1 MDKVAEWNG
10 VTQSHGF
17 CVEVY
22 RDGEARLFVA
32 QIRTSSPA
40 LIPQYI
46 PGTPIT
52 TMTFDPLEEIKD
64 EELDHLRELTKQRL
78 VTRYRKIL
86 QFSEKSAQ

>member
-10 VTQSHGF
+10 MTESHGF

-22 RDGEARLFVA
+22 RDSDARLFVA

-40 LIPQYI
+40 LVPQYI

-52 TMTFDPLEEIKD
+52 MMNFDPLEEIKD
-64 EELDHLRELTKQRL
+64 EELDHLRELTKQRI
-78 VTRYRKIL
+78 VARCGKIL
-86 QFSEKSAQ
+86 QFSEKPAR

>member
-1 MDKVAEWNG
+1 MDKVAEWSG
-10 VTQSHGF
+10 MTQSHGF

-32 QIRTSSPA
+32 QVRTSSPT

-46 PGTPIT
+46 PGSPIT
-52 TMTFDPLEEIKD
+52 MMNFDLLEEIKD
-64 EELDHLRELTKQRL
+64 EELDHLRELTKQRI
-78 VTRYRKIL
+78 VTRCGKIL